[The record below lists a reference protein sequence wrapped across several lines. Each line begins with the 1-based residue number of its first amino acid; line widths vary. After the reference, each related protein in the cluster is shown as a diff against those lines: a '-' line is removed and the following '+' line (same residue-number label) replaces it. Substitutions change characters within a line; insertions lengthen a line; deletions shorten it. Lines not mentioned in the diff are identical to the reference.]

1 MAFWLVKEEPTH
13 YSYFDL
19 ERDGRTSWEG
29 VRNPLALRHLGSMT
43 LGEFVLYYHTGD
55 ERACVGIAKVVGV
68 ARAAHGTT
76 RITLAPER
84 RLARPVPLAEIK
96 ADGRFAES
104 PLVRMGRLSVLPVTA
119 PHWRA
124 LLRLADASAPSPYSG
139 TRPSRARRRS
149 AVARS
154 SGAA

>member
-13 YSYFDL
+13 YSYLDL

-29 VRNPLALRHLGSMT
+29 VRNPLALRHLGSMKP
-43 LGEFVLYYHTGD
+43 GELVLYYHTGN
-55 ERACVGIAKVVGV
+55 ERACVGIARVAGV
-68 ARAAHGTT
+68 ARAADGAP
-76 RITLAPER
+76 RVALAPER
-84 RLARPVPLAEIK
+84 RLARPLALAEIK
-96 ADGRFAES
+96 ADGRFAGS
-104 PLVRMGRLSVLPVTA
+104 PLVRIGRLSVLPVTA

-124 LLRLADASAPSPYSG
+124 LLRLADATAPSRYSG
-139 TRPSRARRRS
+139 TRPSRASRRS